1 MIINTADSPATG
13 HKFCGFYFK
22 YPGEEGHL
30 GLVSTISNETPMLNW
45 MYVDRDTHAVR
56 YGTRKETVGQIIG
69 PWGFNDSET
78 ILTLDGS
85 TGGFFAK
92 RISFQGT
99 ESWVVY
105 WDRDVESHNAQSSVS
120 CLLRRR
126 PLLGV
131 ESTYI
136 KDQDKN

>member
-1 MIINTADSPATG
+1 
-13 HKFCGFYFK
+13 
-22 YPGEEGHL
+22 
-30 GLVSTISNETPMLNW
+30 

-92 RISFQGT
+92 SISFQGT

-105 WDRDVESHNAQSSVS
+105 WDRDVESHNAQNSVS